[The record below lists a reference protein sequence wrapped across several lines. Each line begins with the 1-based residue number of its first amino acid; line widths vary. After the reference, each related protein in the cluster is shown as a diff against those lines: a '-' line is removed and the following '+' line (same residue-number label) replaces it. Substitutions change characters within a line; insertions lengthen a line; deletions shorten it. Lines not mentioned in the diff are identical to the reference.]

1 MIIEKRSRGKVTIL
15 DIEGAIRLGESA
27 EFFSQALDSVLHKER
42 SNVVIDFSGI
52 NYIDSTGMG
61 ELIGYLSKFSG
72 ENRQIVLVNPSG
84 RLLKLLKV
92 VRLDKAF
99 KIFGDEETAVQYAE
113 HHEPP

>member
-1 MIIEKRSRGKVTIL
+1 
-15 DIEGAIRLGESA
+15 
-27 EFFSQALDSVLHKER
+27 
-42 SNVVIDFSGI
+42 
-52 NYIDSTGMG
+52 MG

-72 ENRQIVLVNPSG
+72 ENRQIVLVNPSE